1 MFVDATS
8 RPHCQNDFPSDPLQ
22 LLHDLRLVWLSE
34 DFQGFPRWIAALAS
48 CCVALLEYSIQVTA
62 NRIGHQSL
70 SVGQLKM
77 IQEVISLKVFVP
89 FAVFYQRENL
99 SWNYLYDGF
108 CMMGPSGSC
117 SEPEF

>member
-1 MFVDATS
+1 MPPVGPIAKTIFLLTLSNCFMTYAWYGHQKTFRDS
-8 RPHCQNDFPSDPLQ
+8 R
-22 LLHDLRLVWLSE
+22 W
-34 DFQGFPRWIAALAS
+34 WIAALAS
-48 CCVALLEYSIQVTA
+48 WGVALLRYLIQVTA

-77 IQEVISLKVFVP
+77 IQEVISLKIFVP